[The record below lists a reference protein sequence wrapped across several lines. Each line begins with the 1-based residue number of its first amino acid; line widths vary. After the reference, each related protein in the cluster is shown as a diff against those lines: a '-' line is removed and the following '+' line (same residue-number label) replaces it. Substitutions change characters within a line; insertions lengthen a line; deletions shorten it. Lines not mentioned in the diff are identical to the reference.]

1 MKGGDPVKTYQEMI
15 RDYQKRQRDTLV
27 DTIASG
33 LSRVD
38 EIAIDTGILE
48 ETGLMTELTQTATS
62 VLPFVI
68 IAATEGTK
76 VILGRKPGKTS
87 LKDGAWRMAKT
98 GVAMGIG
105 GAVAAAAGIWAAL
118 PATMGVR
125 ALCDRYRLSSL
136 TGARVRA
143 RTTRLKELRGLLDR
157 RALPDR
163 PERIPEPMDIIADI
177 TEEPA
182 AG

>member
-62 VLPFVI
+62 VLP
-68 IAATEGTK
+68 
-76 VILGRKPGKTS
+76 R
-87 LKDGAWRMAKT
+87 
-98 GVAMGIG
+98 
-105 GAVAAAAGIWAAL
+105 
-118 PATMGVR
+118 
-125 ALCDRYRLSSL
+125 
-136 TGARVRA
+136 
-143 RTTRLKELRGLLDR
+143 
-157 RALPDR
+157 
-163 PERIPEPMDIIADI
+163 
-177 TEEPA
+177 
-182 AG
+182 

>member
-1 MKGGDPVKTYQEMI
+1 MKTYQDMVK
-15 RDYQKRQRDTLV
+15 DYQKRQRDTLV
-27 DTIASG
+27 DTITSG
-33 LSRVD
+33 LSRMD

-98 GVAMGIG
+98 GVAMGVG

-136 TGARVRA
+136 TGARVKA
-143 RTTRLKELRGLLDR
+143 RTTRLKELRGLLDSK
-157 RALPDR
+157 ALPEK
-163 PERIPEPMDIIADI
+163 PERITEPMNIVGELAS
-177 TEEPA
+177 EPA
-182 AG
+182 EA